1 MIGMIGKKIGMTQL
15 PDETGNMIP
24 VTVLQVGPCT
34 VLGVRTPER
43 DGYSA
48 LKLGFGEVPKKKLNK
63 PQLGEL
69 AKVLGERDKY
79 PVEVVKEF
87 RISDVEKYEPG
98 QILTVEVFKKVG
110 KVDVTGIS
118 KGRGFQGVMKR
129 WGFHGG
135 PMSHGSKFH
144 RRPGSIGASTFP
156 ARVLKGK
163 KMPGHM
169 GMQKVTVRNL
179 KVVKVVPEKNI
190 LIVKGSV
197 PGPNG
202 RVVFIKA
209 R

>member
-169 GMQKVTVRNL
+169 GMQKVTVRN
-179 KVVKVVPEKNI
+179 
-190 LIVKGSV
+190 
-197 PGPNG
+197 
-202 RVVFIKA
+202 
-209 R
+209 